1 MYINM
6 FIELKVNNVNRKGIS
21 KSHLKNLKIRVFRRK
36 LELLSVLF
44 FRAGKEE
51 WIDLE
56 YPIAE
61 RSSLSIVLLGIE
73 GSVGYS
79 MHIDPALRVNTIP

>member
-1 MYINM
+1 M
-6 FIELKVNNVNRKGIS
+6 
-21 KSHLKNLKIRVFRRK
+21 
-36 LELLSVLF
+36 SVLF

-51 WIDLE
+51 WIDLG

-61 RSSLSIVLLGIE
+61 RSSLSMVLLGIE

-79 MHIDPALRVNTIP
+79 VHIDPAFRVNTNPWDAV